1 MRRTMFAVPPD
12 LAALLHAGC
21 AAALA
26 PAERRRLAGWLVDQ
40 GLADG
45 PVDEWL
51 DELRDRMLAALDA
64 RGEATARELV
74 EDVPELGR
82 QISFGEGKRWAGKV
96 GLSTRL
102 LFLLATGGDI
112 VRARPLGTWVSSQ
125 YRWARMSSWLGGDLA
140 AHAEADARAELVRR
154 YLAAYGPAS
163 FTDVKWWSG
172 WTVGVTRAALAAV
185 GAVDVGELL
194 ALPGDDEV
202 PSLPAGEAAL
212 LPGLD
217 VAVMGWTERSWILE
231 DDHVARLFDRNG
243 NAGPT
248 VWWEGRVVGGWG
260 QRPSGEIVT
269 GLLED
274 AGAEAE
280 QAIAAEAAALED
292 WLDGVVVRSRFPV
305 PLEKELRGT

>member
-26 PAERRRLAGWLVDQ
+26 PVERRRLAGWLVDQ

-140 AHAEADARAELVRR
+140 AHDEADARAELVRR

-217 VAVMGWTERSWILE
+217 VAVMGWKERSWILD